1 MQELLRIPYF
11 TVADSL
17 ELIDVLRAQAC
28 VDAGDWQY
36 ESPPWENGCKD
47 FGRWNTI
54 GRADVKKKIYIYI
67 FSFSFVFFFFFL
79 PPGVQIVALCSPTN
93 IKKKKKK

>member
-67 FSFSFVFFFFFL
+67 FSFSFVFFFFSSSRRSNCCPL
-79 PPGVQIVALCSPTN
+79 LTHQH
-93 IKKKKKK
+93 KKKKKK